1 MNIAQNVERVVR
13 LFPDRPAILAGGR
26 TLSYGALDAAVNRTA
41 HGLRA
46 LGVVTGDRVA
56 LFLPNLPE
64 FPIAYLAAQKLGAVA
79 VSLNAM
85 LTTEEVRHVLEDSG
99 AKVLFTTEA
108 LWPQARPLLGTL
120 PALAHVIACEG
131 AIPGH
136 PTLEALG
143 EGRPDLL
150 AAVDLDRDAPAAI
163 LYTSGTTGKQKG
175 ATLSHGN
182 VVSNMYAAQHC
193 LRTEPDDRLLLFL
206 PLFHCF
212 GQNFIMNA
220 GLNAGAALVLH
231 RKFEPQAVLASIQE
245 LGATMFFAVPTIYIG
260 ILAAG
265 VPPERLAGIRFYF
278 SAAAS
283 LPVEVAEQ
291 WRARHGRPIHE
302 AYGLTETSPLA
313 TYNHEL
319 AYRPGSIGA
328 PIENVEVRVLDENDA
343 AVPAGSWG
351 ELAIR
356 GPNVMLGYW
365 NRPQESARALR
376 GGWFHTGDIG
386 YADPD
391 GYLHL
396 VDRSKDMVNSAGFKI
411 WPREVEDVLYR
422 HPAVKECAV
431 IGAPDPVKGEVVKA
445 FIAVRPDVGLTA
457 EEVEAFCREHMAA
470 YKVPRLVEFVAE
482 IPKSPTGKI
491 LKRVLREPRGRP

>member
-1 MNIAQNVERVVR
+1 MNIAQNVERVAR
-13 LFPDRPAILAGGR
+13 LFPERPAILAGGR
-26 TLSYGALDAAVNRTA
+26 TLTYGALEAAVNRTA
-41 HGLRA
+41 HGLGA
-46 LGVVTGDRVA
+46 LGITAGERVA
-56 LFLPNLPE
+56 LFLPNIPE
-64 FPIAYLAAQKLGAVA
+64 FAVAYLAAQKLGAVA

-85 LTTEEVRHVLEDSG
+85 LTTEELRYVLEDSG
-99 AKVLFTTEA
+99 ARALFTTEA
-108 LWPQARPLLGTL
+108 LWPQVRPLANEL
-120 PALAHVIACEG
+120 PALRHVISCEG
-131 AIPGH
+131 GIPGR

-143 EGRPDLL
+143 AGRPEAL
-150 AAVDLDRDAPAAI
+150 AALDLDRDAPAAL

-182 VVSNMYAAQHC
+182 VVSNVHAVRRC
-193 LRTEPDDRLLLFL
+193 IGTRPDDRLLLFL

-220 GLNAGAALVLH
+220 GLDAGAALILH

-260 ILAAG
+260 LLAAG
-265 VPPERLAGIRFYF
+265 VPPERLAGIRYYF

-302 AYGLTETSPLA
+302 GYGLTETSPLA
-313 TYNHEL
+313 TYNHERQH
-319 AYRPGSIGA
+319 RPGSIGT
-328 PIENVEVRVLDENDA
+328 PVEDVEVKVLDEGDA
-343 AVPAGSWG
+343 EVPAGAWG

-386 YADPD
+386 YADAD

-411 WPREVEDVLYR
+411 WPREVEDVLYQ

-445 FIAVRPDVGLTA
+445 FIAVRPDLGLTA
-457 EEVEAFCREHMAA
+457 EQVETFCRERMAA

-491 LKRVLREPRGRP
+491 LKRVLREPRRPA